1 MNEVID
7 SMPRVLIVDDDADL
21 RRLVDMRLRMSGL
34 ETVLVADG
42 ASALEVLTTQSIDV
56 VILDV
61 MLPEMD
67 GLETCRRIRQDL
79 GLIDL
84 TIILLT
90 ARVRGADIEAGLAAG
105 ASQYLV
111 KPFSPR
117 ELLGR
122 VVSSLGAAA

>member
-1 MNEVID
+1 
-7 SMPRVLIVDDDADL
+7 MPRVLIVDDDADL

-90 ARVRGADIEAGLAAG
+90 ARVRGADNEAGLAAG
-105 ASQYLV
+105 ASQNQV